1 MKTFGN
7 ILLYLMIGIGLWR
20 IFFGEK
26 ERTVEKVT
34 KNNQKVNYD
43 LFARKTVANVFET
56 FHTSKKGLSE
66 KQASIARERYG
77 DNKISYG
84 KKTPFI
90 LEVLKAYI
98 TPFTLVLIGLGL
110 TSITTDVLMAAPA
123 DRDYFGSAIIFT
135 MVIISGTM
143 TLIQSVRSNHAAE
156 KLKSLV
162 KVTATVRRK
171 NQFLELPIEEI
182 VCGDVVKLSA
192 GDMIPADVRLTVTKD
207 LFVSQSALTGESY
220 PVEKR
225 AESQI
230 EAQDSETSYENM
242 VFMGSN
248 VISGSAEGVVIATGN
263 RTLFGDVAKSLSTK
277 PDLTNFE
284 LGIKKTSFIFIK
296 FMAIMAPTVIVING
310 LTKGDWIEAF
320 LFGLSVAVGL
330 TPEMLPMIVTTNL
343 VKGAS
348 RMAKKGT
355 VIKNINSIQNFG
367 AVDVLCTDKTG
378 TLTQDKIIL
387 EYHLDCDGKENS
399 RVLRHAYLNSYYQTG
414 LKNLMDVAI
423 IDAAKNELDTTK
435 INYQKV
441 DEIPFDFDRR
451 RMSVVVADNDGK
463 TQMITKGAIEEML
476 RISSFVDFKGKVIP
490 LTEKAKQEVLEKVKE
505 LNSDGLRVLGVAQK
519 TNPSVVGEFSVSDES
534 EMVLIGYLAFL
545 DPPKETTKQALETL
559 KKHGVGVKVLTGDN
573 ALVTKS
579 VCKQI
584 GLESEELVTGEQI
597 ANLNEVQ
604 LADIVEKYNVFV
616 KLNPQQK
623 QRITHALKKNG
634 HTVGFLGDGINDAP
648 AMKAADVGISVD
660 TAVDI
665 AKESADVILLEKD
678 LMVLE
683 RGIVSGRETFGN
695 IMKYIKA
702 TASSNF
708 GNMFSVL
715 IASTFLPFL
724 PMLPL
729 QLLFLNMIYD
739 ISCISIPW
747 DHMDKEYLDEPKSW
761 ISANIGKFML
771 WIGPTSSVFDITT
784 YLLMY
789 FVICPAMLGG
799 SYHTLSPAQQATFIA
814 IFHAGWFVES
824 LWTQTMVLHALR
836 TPKVPFLQSRASF
849 SMIAIT
855 TLGIAVGTIVPFTN
869 FGRNL
874 GMLPL
879 PGNYWLWLFV
889 TMVLYLAL
897 VTVVKRIYIRRYGEL
912 L

>member
-310 LTKGDWIEAF
+310 LTKGDWMEAF

-387 EYHLDCDGKENS
+387 EYHLDCDGKEDS

-534 EMVLIGYLAFL
+534 QMVLIGYLAFL

-579 VCKQI
+579 VCKQV

-648 AMKAADVGISVD
+648 AMKAADIGISVD

-799 SYHTLSPAQQATFIA
+799 SYHTLSPAQQVTFIA

>member
-296 FMAIMAPTVIVING
+296 FMALMAPTVIVING
-310 LTKGDWIEAF
+310 LTKGDWMEAF

-387 EYHLDCDGKENS
+387 EYHLDCDGKEDS

-579 VCKQI
+579 VCKQV

-761 ISANIGKFML
+761 ISANIGKCML

>member
-310 LTKGDWIEAF
+310 LTKGDWMEAF

-579 VCKQI
+579 VCKQV

-869 FGRNL
+869 YGRNL

>member
-296 FMAIMAPTVIVING
+296 FMALMAPTVIVING
-310 LTKGDWIEAF
+310 LTKGDWMEAF

-387 EYHLDCDGKENS
+387 EYHLDCDGKEDS

-545 DPPKETTKQALETL
+545 DPPKETTKQTLETL

-579 VCKQI
+579 VCKQV

>member
-110 TSITTDVLMAAPA
+110 TSITTDVLMAALA

-296 FMAIMAPTVIVING
+296 FMALMAPTVIVING
-310 LTKGDWIEAF
+310 LTKGDWMEAF

-387 EYHLDCDGKENS
+387 EYHLDCDGKEDS

-579 VCKQI
+579 VCKQV

>member
-192 GDMIPADVRLTVTKD
+192 GHMIPADVRLTVTKD

-310 LTKGDWIEAF
+310 LTKGDWMEAF

-387 EYHLDCDGKENS
+387 EYHLDCDGKEDS

-534 EMVLIGYLAFL
+534 QMVLIGYLAFL

-579 VCKQI
+579 VCKQV

-799 SYHTLSPAQQATFIA
+799 SYHTLSPAQQVTFIA

>member
-296 FMAIMAPTVIVING
+296 FMALMAPTVIVING
-310 LTKGDWIEAF
+310 LTKGDWMEAF

-387 EYHLDCDGKENS
+387 EYHLDCDGKEDS

-490 LTEKAKQEVLEKVKE
+490 LTENAKQEVLEKVKE

-579 VCKQI
+579 VCKQV